1 MALTKVTSGVRTIAS
16 GEVVTASIADDAVT
30 GAKLADDAVTL
41 AKMADDAVGVAELSA
56 TGSPSAATFLRGD
69 NAWAAPAGLVTAGTP
84 VVQDPFTVNA
94 ITTTAHGL
102 GAVPSFLSQQFEC
115 KTAQHGY
122 SVGDIVEL
130 NVVGPGEGSY
140 SGHGA
145 VVKDATNLS
154 LITTNATYGIPHK
167 TTRVIYGITPANWKL
182 TITPFKVT

>member
-1 MALTKVTSGVRTIAS
+1 MATTKVTSSVLADDA
-16 GEVVTASIADDAVT
+16 VATAAIADDAVT
-30 GAKLADDAVTL
+30 TAKIADNAITNAL
-41 AKMADDAVGVAELSA
+41 MADDAVGVAELSA
-56 TGSPSAATFLRGD
+56 TGSPSATTFLRGD

-84 VVQDPFTVNA
+84 LVQDPFTINTT
-94 ITTTAHGL
+94 TTTAHGL

-122 SVGDIVEL
+122 SIGDIVET

-167 TTRVIYGITPANWKL
+167 TTRTINGITPANWKL
-182 TITPFKVT
+182 TITPYKVT

>member
-1 MALTKVTSGVRTIAS
+1 MALTKVTSGVRTIATD
-16 GEVVTASIADDAVT
+16 EIVTASIADDAVT
-30 GAKLADDAVTL
+30 TSKI
-41 AKMADDAVGVAELSA
+41 ADDAVGVAQLSA
-56 TGSPSAATFLRGD
+56 TGSPSATTFLRGD

-84 VVQDPFTVNA
+84 LVQDPFTINTT
-94 ITTTAHGL
+94 TTTAHGL

-115 KTAQHGY
+115 KTAEHGY
-122 SVGDIVEL
+122 SIGDIVEL

-154 LITTNATYGIPHK
+154 LITTNATYGIPNK

-182 TITPFKVT
+182 TITPYKVT

>member
-1 MALTKVTSGVRTIAS
+1 MATTKVTSSV
-16 GEVVTASIADDAVT
+16 
-30 GAKLADDAVTL
+30 LADDAVTT
-41 AKMADDAVGVAELSA
+41 AKIEDNAITNALMADDAVGVAELSA
-56 TGSPSAATFLRGD
+56 TGSPSATTFLRGD

-84 VVQDPFTVNA
+84 LVQDPFTVNTT
-94 ITTTAHGL
+94 TTTAHGL

-122 SVGDIVEL
+122 LVGDIVEL

-167 TTRVIYGITPANWKL
+167 TTRAIQGITPANWKL

>member
-1 MALTKVTSGVRTIAS
+1 MALTKVTSGVRTIATD
-16 GEVVTASIADDAVT
+16 EIVTASIADDAVT
-30 GAKLADDAVTL
+30 TSKI
-41 AKMADDAVGVAELSA
+41 ADDAVGVAQLSA
-56 TGSPSAATFLRGD
+56 TGSPSATTFLRGD

-84 VVQDPFTVNA
+84 LVQDPFTINTT
-94 ITTTAHGL
+94 TTTAHGL

-115 KTAQHGY
+115 KTAEHGY
-122 SVGDIVEL
+122 SIGDIVEL

-154 LITTNATYGIPHK
+154 LITTNATYGIPNK
-167 TTRVIYGITPANWKL
+167 TTRVIQALTPANWKL

>member
-1 MALTKVTSGVRTIAS
+1 MALTKVTSGVRTIATD
-16 GEVVTASIADDAVT
+16 EIVTASIADDAVT
-30 GAKLADDAVTL
+30 TSKI
-41 AKMADDAVGVAELSA
+41 ADDAVGVAQLSA
-56 TGSPSAATFLRGD
+56 TGSPSATTFLRGD

-84 VVQDPFTVNA
+84 LVQDPFTINTT
-94 ITTTAHGL
+94 TTTAHGL

-115 KTAQHGY
+115 KTAEHGY
-122 SVGDIVEL
+122 SIGDIVEL

-154 LITTNATYGIPHK
+154 LITTNATYGIPNK
-167 TTRVIYGITPANWKL
+167 TTQIIQALTPANWKL